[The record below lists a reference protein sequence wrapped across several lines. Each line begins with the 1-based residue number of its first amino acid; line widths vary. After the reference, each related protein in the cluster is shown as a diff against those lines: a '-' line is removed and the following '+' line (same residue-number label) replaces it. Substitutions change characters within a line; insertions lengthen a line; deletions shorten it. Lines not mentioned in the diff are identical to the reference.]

1 MSTASS
7 SKSSTSAPVSPPG
20 TRNYVLKVTGGPAA
34 GKEFVLNS
42 PEVTLG
48 RAVSADVQLPDMVIS
63 RHHTSIYFEG
73 RRWVVK
79 DLESTNGTWIGN
91 RRVRGPTPL
100 ELGKTVRLGN
110 SLFQVHQIDEPLD
123 EPIISARVE
132 SVSVKRVGEERD
144 AASAQIARDQKKLQ
158 AMYSVQ
164 RLVSAAGDLQEVY
177 DCCLEIVTGAIPSQR
192 AHLLLAAED
201 GNNLVPVAQRDERG
215 PVKELS
221 MENVSR
227 SIIRWVRSQDEGVLS
242 IDATKDVRFSS
253 QSISDSQLQRVLCV
267 PIHGS
272 EEQLGVIHL
281 AVKSINLDYAEDDL
295 KLLSA
300 IACSAGLAIEN
311 RRLMESNLAAE
322 RMAAVGL
329 MAASLAHD
337 VKNILGGLEGCIS
350 LLRMGLDSKDGDLT
364 ENAWDMMNRNQKRL
378 NSLMHDL
385 LNLASEDKHESL
397 AVSVE
402 ELVREA
408 VDVIRPQA
416 DANDIK
422 IMVRKPAEF
431 DGIAWMDSRGMH
443 RVLLNLLTNAI
454 AAINDQ
460 HVGTGK
466 GRVRITWG
474 LKEGAEDF
482 FLRVRDNGKGIAVVD
497 QSKVFNL
504 FHTSKGN
511 RGTGLGLSVCK
522 QIVERHQGTIEV
534 ESIPGKGSEFIV
546 TLPQNSDSTDTETR
560 TFLIVD

>member
-1 MSTASS
+1 M
-7 SKSSTSAPVSPPG
+7 
-20 TRNYVLKVTGGPAA
+20 LKVTGGPAA

>member
-1 MSTASS
+1 M
-7 SKSSTSAPVSPPG
+7 
-20 TRNYVLKVTGGPAA
+20 LKVTGGPAA

-443 RVLLNLLTNAI
+443 RVLLNLPTNAI